1 LAEVRDRR
9 AAASVRAMLRALRV
23 ASSLALCL
31 FGSLQPRA
39 AGAVPEPSSTPSVSS
54 AARAEPSVQKGRFE
68 LLTYNVA
75 GLPEGISGSRPL
87 RNLPLIAERLG
98 RYDIALVQED
108 FAYPELLRR
117 GLGLGHASP
126 GFVRG
131 QRMDFGDGLSQ
142 FARLPFEGFRRVP
155 WRSCNGIIDS
165 YFDCLTPKGFTSAR
179 QTLADG
185 VSVHVFNLHMDAG
198 RSEADRAAR
207 AGQIEQL
214 ILALLSLPPSDAII
228 VAGDTNLWGQ
238 GLPLLE
244 HLLSSA
250 GLSDACAALKCSE
263 PWRVDRVLYRGGTDL
278 NLTPSSWRIAREFVD
293 AQGRPL
299 SDHLAVAVTFAWERK
314 PLV

>member
-1 LAEVRDRR
+1 
-9 AAASVRAMLRALRV
+9 MLRALRL
-23 ASSLALCL
+23 ASSLVLCL
-31 FGSLQPRA
+31 YGSLQSRD
-39 AGAVPEPSSTPSVSS
+39 AGAVPEPSSVPASSS
-54 AARAEPSVQKGRFE
+54 APAQSAVPSVQKGRFE

-75 GLPEGISGSRPL
+75 GLPEGISRSRPTT
-87 RNLPLIAERLG
+87 NLPLIAERLA

-117 GLGLGHASP
+117 GLGLGHRTPA
-126 GFVRG
+126 FVRG
-131 QRMDFGDGLSQ
+131 ERLDFGDGLSQ
-142 FARLPFEGFRRVP
+142 FARLPFEGLRRVP

-207 AGQIEQL
+207 AGQVEQL
-214 ILALLSLPPSDAII
+214 ILALLSVPPSDSII

-238 GLPLLE
+238 DSPLLE
-244 HLLSSA
+244 RLLA
-250 GLSDACAALKCSE
+250 ATGLSDACATLKCSE

-278 NLTPSSWRIAREFVD
+278 KLTPSSWRIAREFVD
-293 AQGRPL
+293 AQGQPL
-299 SDHLAVAVTFAWERK
+299 SDHPAVAVTFTWERK

>member
-1 LAEVRDRR
+1 
-9 AAASVRAMLRALRV
+9 MLRALRV
-23 ASSLALCL
+23 ACPLALCL

-39 AGAVPEPSSTPSVSS
+39 AGAEPSTAPESSVLSAPRVAPSVH
-54 AARAEPSVQKGRFE
+54 EGRFE

-75 GLPEGISGSRPL
+75 GLPEGISRSRPL
-87 RNLPLIAERLG
+87 TNLPLIAERLG

-117 GLGLGHASP
+117 GSSLGHASP
-126 GFVRG
+126 AFVRG
-131 QRMDFGDGLSQ
+131 GRMDFGDGLSQ

-165 YFDCLTPKGFTSAR
+165 YFDCLTAKGFTSAR

-207 AGQIEQL
+207 AGQVEQL
-214 ILALLSLPPSDAII
+214 ILALLSVPPSDAII

-238 GLPLLE
+238 DSPLLE
-244 HLLSSA
+244 RLLSTT
-250 GLSDACAALKCSE
+250 GLKDACATLECSE
-263 PWRVDRVLYRGGTDL
+263 PWRVDRVLYRGGTAL
-278 NLTPSSWRIAREFVD
+278 NLSPSRWRIAREFVD
-293 AQGRPL
+293 AQGQPL
-299 SDHLAVAVTFAWERK
+299 SDHPAVAVTFAWQRK
-314 PLV
+314 PLA

>member
-1 LAEVRDRR
+1 
-9 AAASVRAMLRALRV
+9 MLRALRV

-39 AGAVPEPSSTPSVSS
+39 ASAVPEPSRVLAPSHAPASRGAPSVL
-54 AARAEPSVQKGRFE
+54 RGRFD

-75 GLPEGISGSRPL
+75 GLPEGISRSRPL
-87 RNLPLIAERLG
+87 TNLPLIAERLA

-117 GLGLGHASP
+117 GLALGHASP
-126 GFVRG
+126 AFLRG
-131 QRMDFGDGLSQ
+131 ERMDFGDGLSQ

-179 QTLADG
+179 QTLAHG
-185 VSVHVFNLHMDAG
+185 VSAHVFNLHMDAG
-198 RSEADRAAR
+198 RAEADRAAR

-214 ILALLSLPPSDAII
+214 ILALLSVPATDAII
-228 VAGDTNLWGQ
+228 VAGDTNLWGRDS
-238 GLPLLE
+238 PLLE
-244 HLLSSA
+244 RLLSA
-250 GLSDACAALKCSE
+250 TGLSDACATLKCSE

-278 NLTPSSWRIAREFVD
+278 KLVPASWRLAREFVD
-293 AQGRPL
+293 AQGQPL
-299 SDHLAVAVTFAWERK
+299 SDHPAVAVTFDWERRS
-314 PLV
+314 LA